1 MSDKKFVFTIAHV
14 TSNPIEVLGIMK
26 IASNIKAFSDEAEIA
41 IFLIGEGV
49 ELAKK
54 GVVENMSLE
63 FEGKPVNFGEMLEML
78 IDFDVKFYVCHAFMP
93 GHGLAKENMIDGME
107 IKSSSYLGELLLK
120 GYIPF
125 SLSL

>member
-1 MSDKKFVFTIAHV
+1 MSDKKFVFTISHV

-54 GVVENMSLE
+54 GVVEDLTVE
-63 FEGKPVNFGEMLEML
+63 FEGKPVNFGEMLEL
-78 IDFDVKFYVCHAFMP
+78 LVDFGVKFYVCHAFMP
-93 GHGLAKENMIDGME
+93 GHGVTQENLIEGAE
-107 IKSSSYLGELLLK
+107 IKSSSYLGELLLQ
-120 GYIPF
+120 GFVPF
-125 SLSL
+125 SLSM

>member
-54 GVVENMSLE
+54 GVVEGMTVE
-63 FEGKPVNFGEMLEML
+63 FEGKPVNFGEMLEL
-78 IDFDVKFYVCHAFMP
+78 LVDFGVKFYVCHAFMP
-93 GHGLAKENMIDGME
+93 GHGVTQENMIEGAE

-125 SLSL
+125 SLSI

>member
-1 MSDKKFVFTIAHV
+1 MADKKFVFTIAHV

-54 GVVENMSLE
+54 GVVKNMTIE

-93 GHGLAKENMIDGME
+93 GHGVTPENMIEGAE

-120 GYIPF
+120 GYVPF

>member
-1 MSDKKFVFTIAHV
+1 V

-41 IFLIGEGV
+41 IFLFGEGV

-54 GVVENMSLE
+54 GVVENMSME
-63 FEGKPVNFGEMLEML
+63 FEGKQVNFGEMLEML
-78 IDFDVKFYVCHAFMP
+78 IDFDVKLYVCQAFMP
-93 GHGLAKENMIDGME
+93 GHGVTPENLIQGAE

-125 SLSL
+125 SLSI

>member
-54 GVVENMSLE
+54 GVVENITIE

-93 GHGLAKENMIDGME
+93 GHGVTQENLIQGAE

-125 SLSL
+125 SLSI